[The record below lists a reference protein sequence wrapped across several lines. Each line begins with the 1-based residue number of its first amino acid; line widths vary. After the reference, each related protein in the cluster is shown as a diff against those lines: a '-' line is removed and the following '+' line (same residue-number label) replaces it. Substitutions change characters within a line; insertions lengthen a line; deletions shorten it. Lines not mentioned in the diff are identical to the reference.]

1 MRSLVFSL
9 LAVPV
14 FGQVFEVGLHGGL
27 SRYSGKDIGTFRVTD
42 TARITLEDGWRFGF
56 RTTFNNYRFFGHE
69 LGYAY
74 NRTQFRLNDAQPVE
88 YGTAIHQGFYNF
100 LAYGTP
106 EGSRIRPFAAG
117 GAHFSNFIWPG
128 QSVTYGGGST
138 KLGYNYGGGVK
149 VRITPIFALR
159 LDLRQYVTGK
169 PFDLPNQSGRFRQ
182 NEISA
187 GFSLVL

>member
-1 MRSLVFSL
+1 
-9 LAVPV
+9 
-14 FGQVFEVGLHGGL
+14 VFEVGLHGGVN
-27 SRYSGKDIGTFRVTD
+27 RYSGKDIGTFRVTD

-74 NRTQFRLNDAQPVE
+74 NRTQFRLNDTQPVE
-88 YGTAIHQGFYNF
+88 FGTAIHQGFYNF

-159 LDLRQYVTGK
+159 LDFRQYVTGK

>member
-14 FGQVFEVGLHGGL
+14 FGQVFEVGLHGGVN
-27 SRYSGKDIGTFRVTD
+27 RYSGKDIGTFRVTD

-74 NRTQFRLNDAQPVE
+74 NRTQFRLNDAQPLE

-100 LAYGTP
+100 LAYATA

-159 LDLRQYVTGK
+159 LDFRQYVTGK